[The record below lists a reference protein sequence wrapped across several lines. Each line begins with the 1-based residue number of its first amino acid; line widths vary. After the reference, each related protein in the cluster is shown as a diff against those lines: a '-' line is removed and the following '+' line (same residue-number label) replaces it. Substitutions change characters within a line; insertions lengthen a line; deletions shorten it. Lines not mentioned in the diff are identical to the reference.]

1 MNCGTVILV
10 GAGCGRR
17 DLITL
22 RGLRVLQSC
31 QAVVYDDLID
41 RAILDFAPENAE
53 RIWMGKRSGL
63 PSAAQE
69 EICAVLVRLAREGK
83 TVVRL
88 KGGDPFVFGRGGE
101 EAAALEEAGV
111 PWEEI
116 PGISSAIAIPAAAGI
131 PVTYR
136 RLSRSVHIITAHTA
150 GDGGL
155 PEDFDR
161 LAALEGTLVFL
172 MGLQRLPEISR
183 RLIAAGKDPETPAA
197 VLSGGNAR
205 HPADVR
211 GSLRR
216 LPDLARE
223 AAVEPPAVIVVGP
236 VAALDLK
243 PAAKRPLAGLR
254 VGLTGTPEMQD
265 KLSVL
270 LEAQGARVFSV
281 QEMEVIPQPFSLDG
295 LLEDCP
301 WLVFTS
307 PRGVGRFFQAFREQG
322 RDVRTLA
329 GCRFAVVGAATE
341 EALWTYGIR
350 TDLRPETFTTA
361 ALGDALARRVPKG
374 TPVLLLRSARS
385 DGTLT
390 ARLERA
396 GLLVTDI
403 RTYDVRPRGDRRVER
418 SADAAEADYLV
429 FSSAGG
435 VRAFLEEF
443 GRIPPRTVCAAIG
456 EVTAAAL
463 SGHAVRTLTAS
474 ETSAEGVVQAILSHA
489 AIPQE
494 GCNTPPA
501 P

>member
-22 RGLRVLQSC
+22 RGLRALQNC
-31 QAVVYDDLID
+31 QAVVFDDLID
-41 RAILDFAPENAE
+41 RAILDFAPKNAE

-69 EICAVLVRLAREGK
+69 DICAALIRLAREGK
-83 TVVRL
+83 NVVRL

-101 EAAALEEAGV
+101 ELAALEKAGV

-116 PGISSAIAIPAAAGI
+116 PGITSAIAIPAAAGI
-131 PVTYR
+131 PVTCR
-136 RLSRSVHIITAHTA
+136 RLSRSVHIVTAHTA

-172 MGLQRLPEISR
+172 MGLKRLPEISK
-183 RLIAAGKDPETPAA
+183 RLIAAGKNPETPAA

-205 HPADVR
+205 YPADIR

-223 AAVEPPAVIVVGP
+223 ADVKSPAVIVVGP
-236 VAALDLK
+236 VAALSLK
-243 PAAKRPLAGLR
+243 SEAKRPLAGLR
-254 VGLTGTPEMQD
+254 VGLTGTPDMQD

-270 LEAQGARVFSV
+270 LEAQGAQVFSL
-281 QEMEVIPQPFSLDG
+281 QEMEVIPRPFALEG
-295 LLEDCP
+295 LLENCP
-301 WLVFTS
+301 WIVFTS
-307 PRGVGRFFQAFREQG
+307 PRGVDRFFQAFRDEG
-322 RDVRTLA
+322 RDVRSLA

-341 EALWTYGIR
+341 ETLWKHGIQA
-350 TDLRPETFTTA
+350 DLRPETFTTA
-361 ALGDALARRVPKG
+361 ALGEALAQRVSKG
-374 TPVLLLRSARS
+374 TPVLLLRSAQS
-385 DGTLT
+385 DNTLT
-390 ARLERA
+390 ARLERE
-396 GLLVTDI
+396 GLSVQDI
-403 RTYDVRPRGDRRVER
+403 RIYDVRPGVNRRTGQT
-418 SADAAEADYLV
+418 ADAAEADYLV

-435 VRAFLEEF
+435 VRAFLKEF
-443 GRIPPRTVCAAIG
+443 DRIPPRAVCAAIG

-463 SGHAVRTLTAS
+463 TGHAAQILTAS
-474 ETSAEGVVQAILSHA
+474 EASAVGVVQAILSHA
-489 AIPQE
+489 AAFVQCAE
-494 GCNTPPA
+494 SDF
-501 P
+501 